1 MNETNAMALADSAM
15 NAVDWDALHARSQ
28 SVFDAVHR
36 GSSLALQSGL
46 FGVPPDRPDMT
57 RALPNYA
64 EPKTILE
71 QRQAELGV
79 GIGPPPPALTQSG
92 IQGAANKEG
101 QSIG

>member
-79 GIGPPPPALTQSG
+79 GIGPPPPAFTQSG